1 MQSVVVS
8 GLVCARVIST
18 GLNGNGFGFRFRFG
32 VVVEVGGLGGF
43 IINAHLVASNLS
55 FSG

>member
-32 VVVEVGGLGGF
+32 VVVEVGGLGSF